1 MSSQHRIVVAAA
13 AVVAALSVAPPP
25 LAAQPDDPR
34 PSASDPVRERR
45 GGPTGK
51 PADVVV
57 YRIGAAEWD
66 ATIAQRHWLAR
77 RLAHV
82 TAPTDFALECPVD
95 LLGRATRECTATDKP
110 KTLADEYGAYALAEV
125 VVASLPP
132 FPRADDAATMRRV
145 AFTARYDPAAAPAL
159 DLDNGPLL
167 AEDELRE
174 IRPTAIKY
182 PPRALAVSAE
192 AAIGGEC
199 QVQADLSVVC
209 RTLAV
214 DSLRPDLFQ
223 GLVEAERPRRRAPAA
238 LPDGRPTPG
247 MRVPFRLSF
256 RMAE

>member
-1 MSSQHRIVVAAA
+1 MISHYRTIVSAAAA
-13 AVVAALSVAPPP
+13 AVAMLAAP

-45 GGPTGK
+45 TAPPGK
-51 PADVVV
+51 PAEVVV
-57 YRIGAAEWD
+57 HRIGAVAWD

-82 TAPTDFALECPVD
+82 TVPTDFALECAINPF
-95 LLGRATRECTATDKP
+95 GRATRECAATDNP
-110 KTLADEYGAYALAEV
+110 RTLADEYGAYALADV
-125 VVASLPP
+125 VIASLPL
-132 FPRADDAATMRRV
+132 FPRAEDAVTMRRA
-145 AFTARYDPAAAPAL
+145 AFTARYDPATAPTL
-159 DLDNGPLL
+159 DLASGPLL
-167 AEDELRE
+167 ADDQLRE
-174 IRPTAIKY
+174 IRPTGIKY

-192 AAIGGEC
+192 AAISGEC

-209 RTLAV
+209 HTLAV

-223 GLVEAERPRRRAPAA
+223 GLVEAERPRSRRAPAA

-256 RMAE
+256 RMAQ